1 MSFFPWAFD
10 TPHFNFTTH
19 HPVFFRTPDR
29 AALRMWSWLNW
40 EAMANEEGSPKWL
53 ANHKNAKRQGVKA
66 CLRPVWNITALR
78 QTWKS
83 NGNTSP
89 PTAMYDLPGLFRTK
103 VRQKPAKLSP
113 NPTFHL
119 VQTSELP
126 RNLADSPWLSFFKRA
141 KLSKLHETTSN

>member
-1 MSFFPWAFD
+1 MRKGKVSKHASGQFG
-10 TPHFNFTTH
+10 TLPH
-19 HPVFFRTPDR
+19 
-29 AALRMWSWLNW
+29 S
-40 EAMANEEGSPKWL
+40 G
-53 ANHKNAKRQGVKA
+53 
-66 CLRPVWNITALR
+66 RPENQRFAER
-78 QTWKS
+78 C
-83 NGNTSP
+83 GNTSP